1 MGANALLGATFSTT
15 AAAHMHLQLAGTL
28 QTPTEFN
35 VPLES
40 CPAAGPPL
48 PASLNTIKHRD
59 SIRTLLNHNI
69 NVRYSAWAWSGDQC
83 VHALPLQYMHLPFV
97 KHRKAFCTSDSL
109 FYQDCLTQSSVPY
122 SRLSFFE
129 PVTFKVSET
138 SPA

>member
-1 MGANALLGATFSTT
+1 MHSSALPSAQPRHR
-15 AAAHMHLQLAGTL
+15 AAARMHLQLAGTL

-83 VHALPLQYMHLPFV
+83 VHALPLQHMHLPFV
-97 KHRKAFCTSDSL
+97 KHRKAFCTFNLL
-109 FYQDCLTQSSVPY
+109 FYQDCLTQSSVP
-122 SRLSFFE
+122 
-129 PVTFKVSET
+129 
-138 SPA
+138 PA